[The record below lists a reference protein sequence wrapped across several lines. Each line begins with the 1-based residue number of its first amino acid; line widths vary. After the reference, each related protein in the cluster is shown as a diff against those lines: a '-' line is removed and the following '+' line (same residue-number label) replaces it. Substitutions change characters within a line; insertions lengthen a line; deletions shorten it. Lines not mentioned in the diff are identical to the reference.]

1 MKNRLSLLK
10 TMSTKKIAD
19 DEGIKTSFFDNPIK
33 LPLVMKP
40 VHLGFDINSWVIDN
54 RIQFEK
60 NLRQYGGVL
69 CRGFG
74 IDTVDKFETLMN
86 KFPNDL
92 LDYSFRSSPRFELSN
107 NVYVSTTYPED
118 QIINMHSESSYAPNH
133 PSRIV
138 FCCIQ
143 PATVR
148 GETPIADN
156 RLILQNL
163 SENLKNKFLT
173 KGVQYRR
180 NLSGVLGLNWQEVFQ
195 TSDKKTVEEE
205 CLQNDMNFNWVND
218 DELVLTWTKKAIWK
232 HPVTKEL
239 VWFNHGL
246 FFNKH
251 MLNKDILESVTSDSE
266 LPNNTFF
273 GDGTEISEDEIEEIK
288 NAYEKSTIKFPWE
301 KGDVLFLDN
310 MLASHGRNS
319 YQGERKIIVSIA

>member
-10 TMSTKKIAD
+10 TMTTKKITD
-19 DEGIKTSFFDNPIK
+19 DEGIKTSFFENPIK
-33 LPLVMKP
+33 LPMLMQP
-40 VHLGFDINSWVIDN
+40 LHSGFDINSWVIDN
-54 RIQFEK
+54 RTQFED
-60 NLRQYGGVL
+60 NLRKYGGIL

-118 QIINMHSESSYAPNH
+118 QVINMHSESSYAPNH
-133 PSRIV
+133 PARIV
-138 FCCIQ
+138 FCCIT

-163 SENLKNKFLT
+163 SDTLRNKFLN

-195 TSDKKTVEEE
+195 TSDKKTVEAE
-205 CLQNDMNFNWVND
+205 CLQNGMDYTWVSD
-218 DELVLTWTKKAIWK
+218 DQLVLTWTKKAIWE
-232 HPVTKEL
+232 HPITKEL

-246 FFNKH
+246 FFNKY
-251 MLNKDILESVTSDSE
+251 MLNNDILDSVTSDEE
-266 LPNNTFF
+266 LPSNTFF
-273 GDGTEISEDEIEEIK
+273 GDGTEISKQEIEELK
-288 NAYEKSTIKFPWE
+288 SAYKKATVMFPWE

-319 YQGERKIIVSIA
+319 YKGERKIIVSIS